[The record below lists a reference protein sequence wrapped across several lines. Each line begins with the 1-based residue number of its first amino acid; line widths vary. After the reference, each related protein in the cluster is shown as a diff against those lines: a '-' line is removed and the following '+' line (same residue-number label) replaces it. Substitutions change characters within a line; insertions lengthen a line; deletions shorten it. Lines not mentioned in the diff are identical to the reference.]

1 LQIDE
6 QTDNDDLKIIE
17 DEINKIED
25 NNYYFNNQLKLIN
38 TREQLLESLV
48 LIESQVN
55 DIKLKALHSS
65 IKPEYLLNQLSQ
77 ISQHLNYNNTS
88 SFNKFSN
95 FTSISNKQKN
105 CLYFENSTNR
115 KGKTYTLSFVFNSNK
130 RL

>member
-1 LQIDE
+1 LQINE

-38 TREQLLESLV
+38 TCEQLLESLV

-77 ISQHLNYNNTS
+77 IS
-88 SFNKFSN
+88 
-95 FTSISNKQKN
+95 
-105 CLYFENSTNR
+105 
-115 KGKTYTLSFVFNSNK
+115 
-130 RL
+130 